1 MAKPRKRTTKSTTT
15 STSVSTT
22 TKDTTTKDN
31 STITPVVPRQTPLKS
46 LNEVQEASVSST
58 VSEELYIQ
66 FAGKEISQ
74 ADIASRIREAYKES
88 GATASIT
95 SLKAYVKP
103 EESKVYYVVND
114 DITGAIDL

>member
-15 STSVSTT
+15 STSVS
-22 TKDTTTKDN
+22 TTTKDN

-46 LNEVQEASVSST
+46 LNEVQEASVSSN

-88 GATASIT
+88 GATTSIT